1 MSETPDYLNPH
12 RIYPAAL
19 VSTWGTPHDEVVV
32 SKTENTTDPL
42 PFEPDEDDYRPEIY
56 PPKKVPGLIEEEEG

>member
-1 MSETPDYLNPH
+1 MSDYLNPH
-12 RIYPAAL
+12 KIYTDRL
-19 VSTWGTPHDEVVV
+19 GV

-42 PFEPDEDDYRPEIY
+42 PFEPDPDDYRPEIY